1 MKTKETAV
9 NEANNFTNTSINNFI
24 ENIFDPSIN
33 IINTSIN
40 IINSSVNAIENIIN
54 SLETDKY
61 LTEINVATDAELG
74 GIKVGYAE
82 NSNNVAVKLEEYTN
96 KAYITLNGDAVIS
109 ALGYTPVNEQ
119 YVLSPATADTLG
131 GIKTNYA
138 STSPENI
145 KVQTDDD
152 GNAYVTLTPNAISN
166 VYNLPVADAATLG
179 GIKTGYND
187 ITKPENIR
195 VQADNAGNAYVTL
208 TPAAIKSVYD
218 YQLPD
223 ADSTTKGG
231 VVLNYVESGANIP
244 LSANNG
250 SAYVTLTSNA
260 IKTAL
265 GTEWTD
271 AVTQYEL
278 KTASPNEKGGI
289 KTGFTTTVNDGAN
302 AIDFAVTM
310 SGENAIVPVSL
321 GNLESIG
328 VITTN
333 NINNII
339 QQWMNNNVVWITKEN
354 YATITPVPGTM
365 YYVYE

>member
-74 GIKVGYAE
+74 GIKVGYTE
-82 NSNNVAVKLEEYTN
+82 NSNNVAVKLQEGTN

-109 ALGYTPVNEQ
+109 ALGYTPVNKQ

-166 VYNLPVADAATLG
+166 VYNLPVAGSAILG
-179 GIKTGYND
+179 GIMTGYND
-187 ITKPENIR
+187 TENPENIGVR
-195 VQADNAGNAYVTL
+195 VDNGNAYVKL

-218 YQLPD
+218 YQLPP
-223 ADSTTKGG
+223 ADTFTLGG
-231 VVLNYVESGANIP
+231 VVLNYDASGANIP
-244 LSANNG
+244 LRANNG
-250 SAYVTLTSNA
+250 SAYVTLTPNA

-265 GTEWTD
+265 GSEWTN
-271 AVTQYEL
+271 AATQYEL
-278 KTASPNEKGGI
+278 KTASSDVKGGI
-289 KTGFTTTVNDGAN
+289 KTGFTTANNGNN
-302 AIDFAVTM
+302 AIDFAVKM

-321 GNLESIG
+321 ADLETIG